1 MTEGVKKRVTLR
13 RGIAIVL
20 ATLVLGFLALE
31 GLARLRLMLKYDRTT
46 SDYFA
51 SHIDERTKL
60 RLPIA
65 SQQIGGCNINSLAYR
80 GSEIAPQKPAGT
92 LRIACLGGSTTFCAE
107 VNADAETW
115 PEQIATL
122 LRAKLPDL
130 PIEVFNAGIP
140 GIGIDETRT
149 DYEARVA
156 ACDPDVIVLYH
167 ATNDLSRDSR
177 LLALERGVIDE
188 APDQRSWFAE
198 HFVVVDLIEKNLRML
213 SRQNQAKAGKALL
226 DCDFTALASGFE
238 KKIADFVTQSAK
250 GKYVVIPTFST
261 QLRAEQDEE
270 RQYAAAVTS
279 LYYMPYF
286 DPKRLLAG
294 FTAYN
299 EALRRAA
306 KASDALLV
314 ECADAIPGDS
324 KHFRD
329 SVHFTAAAC
338 SILAQRC
345 ADAMLADPRFQRLV
359 QEVRS
364 SRPK

>member
-1 MTEGVKKRVTLR
+1 MTTPPTGSRKLR
-13 RGIAIVL
+13 RGITIVL

-31 GLARLRLMLKYDRTT
+31 GLARLRLMVKYDRTT
-46 SDYFA
+46 SDYFE
-51 SHIDERTKL
+51 SRIDERTKL
-60 RLPIA
+60 KLPIP
-65 SQQIGGCNINSLAYR
+65 SQTIGGCHINSLSFR
-80 GSEIAPQKPAGT
+80 GAEIAERKPSGT
-92 LRIACLGGSTTFCAE
+92 LRIACVGGSTTFCAE
-107 VNADAETW
+107 VNDDAGTW
-115 PEQIATL
+115 PEQIATR

-130 PIEVFNAGIP
+130 PIEVFNAGLP

-156 ACDPDVIVLYH
+156 LCEPDVVVLYH

-177 LLALERGVIDE
+177 ILALERGVIHE

-198 HFVVVDLIEKNLRML
+198 HFVVVDLIEKNLRMM
-213 SRQNQAKAGKALL
+213 SRRNRAKAGDSLL

-238 KKIADFVTQSAK
+238 AKVTDFVTQSAK
-250 GKYVVIPTFST
+250 GRYVVIPTFST
-261 QLRAEQDEE
+261 QLRADQNEA

-286 DPKRLLAG
+286 DPARLLAA
-294 FTAYN
+294 FAAYN
-299 EALRRAA
+299 DALRRAA
-306 KASDALLV
+306 KSSDALLV
-314 ECADAIPGDS
+314 ECADSIPGDPE
-324 KHFRD
+324 HFRD
-329 SVHFTAAAC
+329 SVHLTARGC

-345 ADAMLADPRFQRLV
+345 VDAMLSDPRFERLV